1 MDSRVMACDV
11 RDDEGSVRCFPAW
24 TSRREEAGRLVR
36 RARREWRVATVVD
49 LGMVMG
55 KAGRVVS
62 ACLER
67 FGCKVTYCRQR
78 GS

>member
-1 MDSRVMACDV
+1 
-11 RDDEGSVRCFPAW
+11 
-24 TSRREEAGRLVR
+24 
-36 RARREWRVATVVD
+36 VATVVD